1 MATEAQRKASAKY
14 DKENT
19 RSIILKLNKISDAD
33 VLTKL
38 DEQPNKQGYIKQLVR
53 ADIKGTEDVLT
64 IDDIRIMILPVAKKY
79 KMEQVYL
86 FGSYARGEAS
96 SDSDID
102 LYVQGSSI
110 KYIRE
115 YMNIIEK
122 LQEATGKEVDVI
134 MSEAIDSSTRSGRRL
149 LEHIDK
155 EKVLLYE
162 AIQ

>member
-1 MATEAQRKASAKY
+1 MTTEAQRKASAKY

-79 KMEQVYL
+79 KMERVFL
-86 FGSYARGEAS
+86 FGSYARGDAV

-110 KYIRE
+110 RYIKE
-115 YMNIIEK
+115 YMHIIER
-122 LQEATGKEVDVI
+122 LQEVTGKEVDVI
-134 MSEAIDSSTRSGRRL
+134 MSEAIDSNTRSGRRL

-162 AIQ
+162 EVQ